1 MAAVDELLIHISINS
16 SSSQNILVPDCFY
29 TFTDLR
35 KEFKT
40 HFPTSDL
47 KALNVHAMA
56 DCILPHLFGSFV
68 NYVFNK
74 FINLPDLMQH
84 LSRIT
89 GCRPQGVGCRSR
101 GFEMQIG
108 K

>member
-1 MAAVDELLIHISINS
+1 MAAVNELLIHILINS
-16 SSSQNILVPDCFY
+16 SSSQNILVPDSFY

-56 DCILPHLFGSFV
+56 DRILSHLFGPFV
-68 NYVFNK
+68 NYVFNE
-74 FINLPDLMQH
+74 FIH
-84 LSRIT
+84 FAGSRATPVVDYRLQAT
-89 GCRPQGVGCRSR
+89 GCWLQVER
-101 GFEMQIG
+101 F
-108 K
+108 

>member
-56 DCILPHLFGSFV
+56 ECILSHLFGSFV
-68 NYVFNK
+68 NYVFQE
-74 FINLPDLMQH
+74 FRH
-84 LSRIT
+84 FARSRAAPVADYRLQAT
-89 GCRPQGVGCRSR
+89 GCWLQVER
-101 GFEMQIG
+101 F
-108 K
+108 